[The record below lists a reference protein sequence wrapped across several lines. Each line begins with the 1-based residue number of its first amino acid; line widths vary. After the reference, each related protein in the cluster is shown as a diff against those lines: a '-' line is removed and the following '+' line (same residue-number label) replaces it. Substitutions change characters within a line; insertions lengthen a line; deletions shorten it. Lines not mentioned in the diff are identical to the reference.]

1 MNPFLNPFTGFPF
14 LRDFI
19 TDPRRLQRLTP
30 EKLNR
35 YRNKSFRKAL
45 AYAWTVPVYR
55 EKYQNHGITPDTISN
70 LDEIDKLP
78 LITKRELLENY
89 PDKVVPLR
97 YKKEKA
103 QMISTSGSSG
113 KILTFYS
120 DFLTMSKAA
129 TISIRELQTYGLQ
142 WNASKIAYV
151 INFNTYQV
159 NEAINQ
165 GLVTHARTLS
175 LLSNHLQM
183 NPFQP
188 IPELLSRLDE
198 FEPEAIVSYPAT
210 FQNLAYLKSK
220 GYGPHVKPK
229 ILIVGGYVLDPYIRN
244 YVEQA
249 FNCKMVNVYGSA
261 ESGGDITFECL
272 CGTWHIHQDL
282 YNVEA
287 VDKNMQPVES
297 GKKGRIIVTRLFGR
311 GTPFIRYTGMDDLII
326 IEPTHEC
333 ECGLTT
339 PSIKSVV
346 GRIGSTIVLPDGRI
360 YPSASFSIMSSILN
374 DLKTNKVR
382 QFQIVQKTLDEIEIS
397 LVFDD
402 ENRNSEPSVDDIIK
416 AMETAYIKM
425 VGSAVTIT
433 VREKK
438 EIASEEGKPFA
449 FVISNVNRDKI
460 EEMLD
465 SLE

>member
-19 TDPRRLQRLTP
+19 TDPDRLRRLSP
-30 EKLNR
+30 KKLDN
-35 YRNKSFRKAL
+35 YRNKAFRKAMM
-45 AYAWTVPVYR
+45 YSWTVPIYQQ
-55 EKYQNHGITPDTISN
+55 KYQNQGITPKMISRVE
-70 LDEIDKLP
+70 DIHRLP
-78 LITKRELLENY
+78 FISKKELLDNF
-89 PDKVVPLR
+89 PDNVVPSR
-97 YKKEKA
+97 YDKRKA
-103 QMISTSGSSG
+103 QMICTSGSSG
-113 KILTFYS
+113 KILSFYS
-120 DFLTMSKAA
+120 DFLTMCKAA
-129 TISIRELQTYGLQ
+129 TISIRELQAYGLH
-142 WNASKIAYV
+142 WNISKIAHL
-151 INFNTYQV
+151 INFNSYQV
-159 NEAINQ
+159 NEAINR
-165 GLVTHARTLS
+165 GLVSYARTFS
-175 LLSNHLQM
+175 LLQNHLQM

-210 FQNLAYLKSK
+210 FQNLAYLKLK

-382 QFQIVQKTLDEIEIS
+382 QFQIVQQTLDEIEIS